1 MDARATGGDL
11 GLWER
16 VAGHGVFYA
25 SEILARLPEQVLLG
39 LAEPPMRKGMPWQ
52 EGVDFLLRVV
62 RLLHRHWTSFHP
74 NVRRRLVED
83 LFGHAFLRGGE
94 KRRAACEKLGDF
106 PTVMVV
112 SPTMRCNLRCTGCYS
127 YNYARDDALSTE
139 RLDRLYTE
147 AEALGIHWIVL
158 TGGEPLLREDTLDLF
173 AAHPRQIFMTYTNGT
188 ILADQRL
195 AWRLAELGN
204 VIPCVSVEG
213 FEEETDARRGKGT
226 YRKLTRAMR
235 DMHEAGLLFGF
246 SATPMRGNNELLLTD
261 PFIEHYTRLGCKVG
275 WYFSYMP
282 VGRDP
287 DLALMPTPAQR
298 LYRYHRIRAIREK
311 YDILAADFWCDGM
324 LTGGCLSG
332 GRTYFHVNNQGGVE
346 PCVFHQ
352 FSTDSVLDKSLGDCL
367 AGAYLR
373 DVRRKLR
380 EVENP
385 LRPCPVI
392 DNPEMLRE
400 LVARHRPRPSQEGGE
415 ATLHGELAAGL
426 DAYAAEVKRLCDPIF
441 QASRLDY
448 PWPLEPPGSWAE
460 KQHSR
465 EARREA

>member
-1 MDARATGGDL
+1 MDARAEAGL

-16 VAGHGVFYA
+16 AASHGVFYA
-25 SEILARLPEQVLLG
+25 SEVLARLPERVLLG

-74 NVRRRLVED
+74 NVRRRMVEN
-83 LFGHAFLRGGE
+83 LFGHAFLRGDE
-94 KRRAACEKLGDF
+94 KRRWACEHLGDF

-112 SPTMRCNLRCTGCYS
+112 SPTMRCNLRCQGCYS
-127 YNYARDDALSTE
+127 FNYDREDAISTQ

-147 AEALGIHWIVL
+147 AEALGIHMIVL
-158 TGGEPLLREDTLDLF
+158 SGGEPYLREDTLDLF
-173 AAHPRQIFMTYTNGT
+173 ASHPRQIFMTYTNGT
-188 ILADQRL
+188 LLADHRL

-213 FEEETDARRGKGT
+213 FQEETDARRGKGT

-235 DMHEAGLLFGF
+235 DMREAGLLFGF
-246 SATPMRGNNELLLTD
+246 SATPMRSNNELLLTD
-261 PFIEHYTRLGCKVG
+261 QFVEHYTQLGCKVG

-282 VGRDP
+282 VGREP
-287 DLALMPTPAQR
+287 DLSLMPTPAQR
-298 LYRYHRIRAIREK
+298 LYRFHRIRAIRER

-332 GRTYFHVNNQGGVE
+332 GRTYFHVNAQGGVE

-352 FSTDSVLDKSLGDCL
+352 FSTDSILDKSLVDCL

-373 DVRRKLR
+373 DVRTRLR

-392 DNPEMLRE
+392 DNPHILRE
-400 LVARHRPRPSQEGGE
+400 LVAKHHPRPSQAGGE
-415 ATLHGELAAGL
+415 ATLHGALAAGL
-426 DAYAAEVKRLCDPIF
+426 DAYADEVQKLFDPLFAERS
-441 QASRLDY
+441 QDY
-448 PWPLEPPGSWAE
+448 PWPLEPLGSWSE
-460 KQHSR
+460 KLQSR
-465 EARREA
+465 EGKRQA